1 VLVKSA
7 LLRSPRYLRAE
18 RRTRRHNAAVTAPLA
33 PLVSVVTPVYNG
45 GEYLREC
52 IESVRAQTYTNWRYT
67 IVNNCSTD
75 DTLAIALHYA
85 KLDGRIRVLST
96 EAFLSIIDNHN
107 HALAQIEADS
117 RFCKP
122 LMADDW
128 LYPECLEQLVA
139 CALAHPNVGL
149 VCASATSG
157 TKVLFDQLPG
167 GAPVTVLSGREAA
180 RRALLEDRY
189 FFGSP
194 TTSLIRADLI
204 RKRSPFYNPDNLQA
218 DEEACYDI
226 LRECDFGF
234 VHQVLA
240 YVRMH
245 AGSHTAANYY
255 LFSLATCH
263 TYALAKYGRT
273 YLSEAEHSARLRQR
287 LREYYA
293 RLALAVV
300 EGRGEE
306 FWAFHRRMLDLI
318 GAPLNRARLARA
330 VARHVLRKL
339 ASPAALARSVA
350 GRLASRSRRTAGR

>member
-1 VLVKSA
+1 M
-7 LLRSPRYLRAE
+7 
-18 RRTRRHNAAVTAPLA
+18 TAPLA

-122 LMADDW
+122 VMADDW

-234 VHQVLA
+234 VHEVLA

-245 AGSHTAANYY
+245 ERSHTSANFY
-255 LFSLATCH
+255 LFSLASCH

-273 YLSEAEHSARLRQR
+273 YLSDAEFGARLDQR
-287 LREYYA
+287 LCEYYE
-293 RLALAVV
+293 RLALGAL
-300 EGRGEE
+300 EARGEE

-318 GAPLNRARLARA
+318 GAPLDRWRLARA

-339 ASPAALARSVA
+339 ASPAELARSLA
-350 GRLASRSRRTAGR
+350 GRLTSRSRGAARR